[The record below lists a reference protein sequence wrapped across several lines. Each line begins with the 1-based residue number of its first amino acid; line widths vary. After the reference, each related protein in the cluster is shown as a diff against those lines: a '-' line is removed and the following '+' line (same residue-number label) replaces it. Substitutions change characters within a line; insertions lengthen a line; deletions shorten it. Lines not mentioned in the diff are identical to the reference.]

1 MVASPICKWVFFKK
15 IMKFQVEVKNFGK
28 IKDARVNLAPF
39 TVISGTNSSGKSFL
53 SKALYTFF
61 STINKDYVTLE
72 VKKLF
77 NSIYGLSHYGFHVTK
92 DPSSR
97 IKEIN
102 EILES
107 QLLALDNSINSTF
120 GGATFLEQHANN
132 LNIASKVELIE
143 DTIQE
148 LQLELKD
155 KKKYSDYLERISL
168 SLKQIKTL
176 KEAVKNPARI
186 LTRKLDEEF
195 KNNLKENFQVL
206 SLIDLISNNSKDEL
220 IEFKID
226 GLGEIK
232 IDKEAINFNLKSD
245 AIAEFQ
251 SLHNVVFVESPIYW
265 KLRKPLME
273 IQRRA
278 RGNSLFSFK
287 QPQSELTGV
296 PKFFYDLME
305 LLSLDIKA
313 NEEVSSFSNVI
324 QDKINE
330 TLSGELIISDTGEIY
345 FKDKGC
351 SKNINLNLT
360 ATGVTNLGIIGLL
373 VKKNIIAKGSYVFI
387 DEPEVNLHPAWQ
399 KIMVESL
406 YDLSTNGINVVIAT
420 HSIDM
425 IKYIENIMGD
435 LSDEQ
440 INKHFA
446 INRLSNDG
454 ISISENLTPKD
465 SLLKIKDDLG
475 ESFYN
480 MVLESGW

>member
-1 MVASPICKWVFFKK
+1 MGVFEK

-28 IKDARVNLAPF
+28 IKDARVDLAPF

-77 NSIYGLSHYGFHVTK
+77 NSIYSLSHYGFYSTK
-92 DPSSR
+92 EPSSR
-97 IKEIN
+97 IKEIY
-102 EILES
+102 ELLDE
-107 QLLALDNSINSTF
+107 QLQVLDESINADF
-120 GGATFLEQHANN
+120 GRATFIEQHANN
-132 LNIASKVELIE
+132 LNIASKVDLIE

-148 LQLELKD
+148 LQHELKN
-155 KKKYSDYLERISL
+155 KKKYSEFLERITT
-168 SLKQIKTL
+168 SLKQIKNL
-176 KEAVKNPARI
+176 KEAVKNPSKI
-186 LTRKLDEEF
+186 LSKKLDEEF

-206 SLIDLISNNSKDEL
+206 TLADLISNDSKDGL
-220 IEFKID
+220 IKFNIE

-232 IDKEAINFNLKSD
+232 IDKEAIDFNLKTD
-245 AIAEFQ
+245 AISEFQ
-251 SLHNVVFVESPIYW
+251 LLHNVVFVESPIYW

-278 RGNSLFSFK
+278 RNNPLFVFK
-287 QPQSELTGV
+287 QQQSELTGV

-313 NEEVSSFSNVI
+313 DDTASNFSNPI
-324 QDKINE
+324 QDKINK
-330 TLSGELIISDTGEIY
+330 TLSGELIISDSGEIY

-373 VKKNIIAKGSYVFI
+373 VKKNIIASGSYVFI

-399 KIMVESL
+399 KIMIESL
-406 YDLSTNGINVVIAT
+406 YDLSLNGINVVIAT

-425 IKYIENIMGD
+425 IKYIENIMQD
-435 LSDEQ
+435 LSDDQ

-446 INRLSNDG
+446 VNRLSNNG
-454 ISISENLTPKD
+454 VSISENLTPRE